1 MRACGNIGVAN
12 EKSVPAKGVGA
23 GGERYSVL
31 KTDGVCMPAQTHGV
45 GVAWEGG
52 WAVCGSERWMCMEG
66 CVPEDYQRDMCGGG
80 ERLSGK
86 SRV

>member
-1 MRACGNIGVAN
+1 MRACGSIGVAN

-31 KTDGVCMPAQTHGV
+31 KTDGMCMPAQTHGV

-52 WAVCGSERWMCMEG
+52 
-66 CVPEDYQRDMCGGG
+66 
-80 ERLSGK
+80 
-86 SRV
+86 